1 MKKVTEEQVSK
12 VLGRVVAVL
21 IGIAVFLWL
30 WMQLSLAMALIIT
43 GYLAFIAAV
52 IWVIQYGPKHIA
64 YIWNKYIGED
74 E

>member
-12 VLGRVVAVL
+12 VLGRVGAVL

-30 WMQLSLAMALIIT
+30 WIQVSLVMALTIA
-43 GYLAFIAAV
+43 GYLAFVAAV
-52 IWVIQYGPKHIA
+52 SWFIQSGPKHIA